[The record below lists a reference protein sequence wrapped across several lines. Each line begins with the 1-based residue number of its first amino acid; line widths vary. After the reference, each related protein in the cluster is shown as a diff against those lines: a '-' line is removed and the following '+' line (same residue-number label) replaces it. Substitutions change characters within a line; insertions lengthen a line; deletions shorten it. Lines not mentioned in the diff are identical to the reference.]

1 MSVVIIGHSG
11 NPQTSLYQQKKTQK
25 NKKKTSLPGVSPPS
39 LTLSIYLN
47 KPRMSL
53 DVDVAEHFHEIDRY
67 VFHDDLYL
75 VRICIVKNVNYARIC
90 IVKEC

>member
-1 MSVVIIGHSG
+1 
-11 NPQTSLYQQKKTQK
+11 
-25 NKKKTSLPGVSPPS
+25 
-39 LTLSIYLN
+39 
-47 KPRMSL
+47 MSL